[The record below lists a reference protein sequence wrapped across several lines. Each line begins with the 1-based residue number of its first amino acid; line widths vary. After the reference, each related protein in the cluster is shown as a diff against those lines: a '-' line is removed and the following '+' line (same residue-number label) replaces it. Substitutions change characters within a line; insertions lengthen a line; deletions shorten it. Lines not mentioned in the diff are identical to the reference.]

1 VTTPDKRLGA
11 AILDVLTSISATNL
25 ARGTTGSVNVP
36 RVDINR
42 LRDAFE
48 EIYPGAIQRC
58 RELQAHWRHGD
69 ETQEG
74 HAEAGQG

>member
-1 VTTPDKRLGA
+1 VTPDKRLGA
-11 AILDVLTSISATNL
+11 AILDVLTSISPTNL

-36 RVDINR
+36 RVYVNE
-42 LRDAFE
+42 LRDVFE

-69 ETQEG
+69 QTQDTQ
-74 HAEAGQG
+74 AGQG